1 MPPTARVINSF
12 IFLHVSGNSIWQSG
26 NLAIWKCKM
35 QWTIKQGEDVMK
47 RTLFAEQP
55 PFARPPHISWWNTL
69 LKTSF
74 SPQNPF
80 AYICRAAFS
89 GVPVSWRVLSYTWVD
104 RVSQLSRESREGRDS
119 DLQLAWD
126 WQPRNVQLY
135 MCGSLG
141 RRTDSGW
148 ISQLQLCQTYPVWRE
163 NSQILYITN
172 SEKKKKAKLPGSMVD
187 FLGRCISL
195 KEK

>member
-1 MPPTARVINSF
+1 MYIAQGAICHEANTVCKTATHILVKHIIKDFSF
-12 IFLHVSGNSIWQSG
+12 PV
-26 NLAIWKCKM
+26 A
-35 QWTIKQGEDVMK
+35 
-47 RTLFAEQP
+47 
-55 PFARPPHISWWNTL
+55 L
-69 LKTSF
+69 L
-74 SPQNPF
+74 Q
-80 AYICRAAFS
+80 YICVAAFS
-89 GVPVSWRVLSYTWVD
+89 GVPISWRVLSYTWVD

-135 MCGSLG
+135 MCGSMG
-141 RRTDSGW
+141 RRSDRGW
-148 ISQLQLCQTYPVWRE
+148 ISQLQQCQTYPVWRK

>member
-1 MPPTARVINSF
+1 MQDAMYIAQGARCHEANSVRRTAPFCKTATHILVKHIIKDF
-12 IFLHVSGNSIWQSG
+12 IFP
-26 NLAIWKCKM
+26 A
-35 QWTIKQGEDVMK
+35 
-47 RTLFAEQP
+47 A
-55 PFARPPHISWWNTL
+55 L
-69 LKTSF
+69 LRI
-74 SPQNPF
+74 
-80 AYICRAAFS
+80 YVCVVAFS
-89 GVPVSWRVLSYTWVD
+89 GVPISWRVLSYTWVD
-104 RVSQLSRESREGRDS
+104 RVSQLSRESREGRES

-148 ISQLQLCQTYPVWRE
+148 ISQLQLCQIYPVWRE

-187 FLGRCISL
+187 ILGRCISL